1 MQMNKQNKSFVAMYA
16 IVAVVY
22 ILLFALIPFPK
33 DAAAWLMFVFS
44 LIAVAGS
51 CAVTLYTL
59 GKDSSLMSKFYGYPV
74 FKIGMVYMLLQL
86 GFSVLIYI
94 IGSFAQVPYWV
105 ALLLSLILAGGAG
118 IGVIAADNAREF
130 VEQMDDHTVEVTG
143 NVTYFQ
149 LDARDILEL
158 CQDDALRPE
167 LEALVTKCK
176 YSDPVSVPET
186 RELEEEIKAL
196 LQELRK
202 QVAENK
208 GEEALA
214 KAQLILRLL
223 SSRNRIKSVQ

>member
-33 DAAAWLMFVFS
+33 NAAAWLMFVFS

-59 GKDSSLMSKFYGYPV
+59 GSSSSLMSKFYGYPV
-74 FKIGMVYMLLQL
+74 FKIGIAYMLLQL
-86 GFSVLIYI
+86 GLSVLIYI
-94 IGSFAQVPYWV
+94 IGSFTQVPYWV

-118 IGVIAADNAREF
+118 IGVIAADNARDF
-130 VEQMDDHTVEVTG
+130 VEQMDDQTVEITR
-143 NVTYFQ
+143 NITYFQ

-158 CQDDALRPE
+158 CQDDTLRPE

-186 RELEEEIKAL
+186 QELEEEIKAL

-214 KAQLILRLL
+214 KTQLILRLL